1 MKFPYRGPLGAVLL
15 GASLGGFVPSLASA
29 DPAPPFHDLLRQ
41 AQSAPRLKAAEA
53 SLDQAEGLAQ
63 QARARPNPSFNL
75 SVENFAGSGAYA
87 GSESAETTA
96 EIEQT
101 IELGGKRGARIE
113 AGRAGLDVARA
124 KANQSQ
130 SDFAFDLAQAYAAAE
145 AADIRLQLAKDSLA
159 LAQDDARVADAM
171 VKAGKEAD
179 LRSVQARSGVEAARA
194 DVDEAEAVRSA
205 AFARLTAM
213 VDSPV
218 PFTAISDSLLSHA
231 DRGEA
236 IPPVDPLTS
245 PAYLVAQAERNAVA
259 KRVRVEQTRSAPDVT
274 VSLGVRRLAADDS
287 HALVGGVSVPFPIF
301 DRNRGNIRSV
311 QAELAAADQQVN
323 IARLD
328 AQADIQSAMA
338 TLQAAFTRVQSA
350 HDSEQAA
357 REAYRL
363 TRIGYEAGKLPLSE
377 VLGARRILAEARN
390 QTLKAREDRL
400 RAEAELAHLRGI
412 IPFGD
417 PQVSGDKS

>member
-1 MKFPYRGPLGAVLL
+1 MTFHTGAALRALLL
-15 GASLGGFVPSLASA
+15 GASLTVLVPSLVLA
-29 DPAPPFHDLLRQ
+29 DPAPAFPDLLRQ
-41 AQSAPRLKAAEA
+41 AQTAPRLKEA
-53 SLDQAEGLAQ
+53 QANIGQAKGLAR
-63 QARARPNPSFNL
+63 QAHAVPNPSFNL
-75 SVENFAGSGAYA
+75 SVENFGGNGAFAGSQ
-87 GSESAETTA
+87 SAETTA
-96 EIEQT
+96 AIEQT

-124 KANQSQ
+124 KASQSQ
-130 SDFAFDLAQAYAAAE
+130 GDFAFELAQAYAAAE
-145 AADIRLQLAKDSLA
+145 AADIRFQLARDSLA
-159 LAQDDARVADAM
+159 LAEDDARVADAM

-194 DVDEAEAVRSA
+194 DVDEAQAVRGG
-205 AFARLTAM
+205 AFARLTAL

-218 PFTAISDSLLSHA
+218 PFTSVSHSLLAHA
-231 DRGEA
+231 DRGET
-236 IPPVDPLTS
+236 IPNVDPLTS
-245 PAYLVAQAERNAVA
+245 PAYRVAQAERDEVA

-301 DRNRGNIRSV
+301 DRNRGNISAV
-311 QAELAAADQQVN
+311 QSELAAAEQRVN

-328 AQADIQSAMA
+328 AQADIQSATA

-350 HDSEQAA
+350 QDSERTAQ
-357 REAYRL
+357 EAYRL
-363 TRIGYEAGKLPLSE
+363 TRVGYEAGKLPLSE
-377 VLGARRILAEARN
+377 VLGARRTLTDARH

-400 RAEAELAHLRGI
+400 GAEAELARLRGI

-417 PQVSGDKS
+417 PQISGDKS